1 MSRPAG
7 SSGSLSRLGGWL
19 RIAVID
25 LRGGLSRFGILL
37 ACLALGVATIAAV
50 GSVSAVLQAGI
61 DRDARSFLGGD
72 LEARLDYR
80 AATAD
85 ERQLLGS
92 LGQVTAV
99 TELSARA
106 THDASAAFLSLRAVE
121 PAYPMVGTVQ
131 TAPAIALPQ
140 LLAQAGDA
148 YGAVVDPLLLDRLGI
163 GLGNSFTIGATTFI
177 ATARLEALPDQAA
190 VGFQLG
196 VPVLISAEALRQTG
210 ILGPGVLA
218 KYRYQVLL
226 DPGQTYDAA
235 SAAIAKAFPGGDFTI
250 RSPRDAAE
258 ELSKFFNLFGRFLV
272 LVGLSSLLVGGV
284 GVSNA
289 VAAYITERSRSI
301 ATLRSLGAT
310 AGRINVHFLFQIML
324 LSVVGIGIGL
334 VLGALSTLLALPFLS
349 TMLAIALDP
358 QVHLPSLLIAGGFG
372 LLIAFA
378 FSFWPLLRAEKLR
391 PALLFRSAGS
401 GLGEAGL
408 GWRDLLQ
415 WRMGLLVAAI
425 AAIIGLALMTTSR
438 PILVLSYA
446 GGAVAAFGV
455 LRLAAFLLQGLLRIL
470 PPPPNAIWRNGFKA
484 IYRPGAPTATV
495 LLSLGLGLSL
505 LLLIATVDANLRAQL
520 KGEIAQQ
527 APSFAFINMAKA
539 DLGGLETLAKSDPR
553 IADFTATPI
562 LRGAITALKGA
573 APQPPADLA
582 PQLEGLFKGDMPLT
596 WTRDIPKGSELASG
610 SWWAKD
616 YSGDPLVSLNDEL
629 REPLKLALGDSIEM
643 TILGRPIAA
652 KIANFRTLATDA
664 RSFSFNI
671 VFSPGLIESAPATYL
686 ATLKVK
692 PGDEAAVQSL
702 LVHDFPDLPFIP
714 IGDALARAAVLL
726 GSLANAIAIVGGLA
740 IVSGAFVL
748 AGALSAGRAQRQSD
762 AVVMKVLGATRRDVV
777 LAYLIEYGLLGV
789 LATIL
794 AAILGTIGAW
804 LVVTRLLE
812 LPFSFDPWLIVWVMS
827 GATALTIATGL
838 ITTWSA
844 LSVKPAQHLRLSE

>member
-1 MSRPAG
+1 M
-7 SSGSLSRLGGWL
+7 SRLGGWL
-19 RIAVID
+19 RVALID
-25 LRGGLSRFGILL
+25 LRGGLARFGILL

-50 GSVSAVLQAGI
+50 GSVSAVLQDGI

-80 AATAD
+80 PATTE
-85 ERQLLGS
+85 ERQLLAG
-92 LGQVTAV
+92 LGTVTAV
-99 TELSARA
+99 TELAARA
-106 THDASAAFLSLRAVE
+106 TNGANAAFLSLRAVE
-121 PAYPMVGTVQ
+121 PAYPMVGTVE
-131 TAPAIALPQ
+131 TAPPTALPQ
-140 LLAQAGDA
+140 LLAKAGDA

-163 GLGNSFTIGATTFI
+163 ALGNNFTIGGTTFI
-177 ATARLEALPDQAA
+177 ATATLKSLPDQAA

-196 VPVLISAEALRQTG
+196 VPVLISAEALAQTG

-226 DPGQTYDAA
+226 APAQTYETA
-235 SAAIAKAFPGGDFTI
+235 SAAITKAFPDSGFTL

-310 AGRINVHFLFQIML
+310 AARINVHFLFQIML
-324 LSVVGIGIGL
+324 LSIVGIVIGL

-349 TMLAIALDP
+349 TMLSLQLDP
-358 QVHLPSLLIAGGFG
+358 QVHVPSLLVAGGFG

-391 PALLFRSAGS
+391 PAMLFRSAGS
-401 GLGEAGL
+401 GLGEARL

-415 WRMGLLVAAI
+415 WRILLLIVAI
-425 AAIIGLALMTTSR
+425 AAIIGLALLTTSR
-438 PILVLSYA
+438 PILVLSFA
-446 GGAVAAFGV
+446 GGAVAAFLV
-455 LRLAAFLLQGLLRIL
+455 LRLAAWLLQRLLRIL
-470 PPPPNAIWRNGFKA
+470 PQPRNAIWRNALKA
-484 IYRPGAPTATV
+484 IYRPGAPTPTV
-495 LLSLGLGLSL
+495 LLSLGLGLAL
-505 LLLIATVDANLRAQL
+505 LLLIATVDSNLRAQL

-539 DLGGLETLAKSDPR
+539 DLGGLETLAKSDQR
-553 IADFTATPI
+553 ITDFSATPI
-562 LRGAITALKGA
+562 LRGAITAFEGA
-573 APQPPADLA
+573 PPNPPEDL
-582 PQLEGLFKGDMPLT
+582 PPNLEGLFKGDTSLT
-596 WTRDIPKGSELASG
+596 WSRELPKGSTLASG
-610 SWWAKD
+610 TWWAKD
-616 YSGDPLVSLNDEL
+616 YAGEPLVSLNDEM
-629 REPLKLALGDSIEM
+629 REPLKLALGDTLEM
-643 TILGRPIAA
+643 TILGRPITA
-652 KIANFRTLATDA
+652 KIANFRTLDTDA

-671 VFSPGLIESAPATYL
+671 VFSPGMIESAPATYL
-686 ATLKVK
+686 ATLKAK

-702 LVHDFPDLPFIP
+702 LVRDFPNLPFIP

-777 LAYLIEYGLLGV
+777 LAYLIEYGLLGI
-789 LATIL
+789 LATVL

-812 LPFSFDPWLIVWVMS
+812 LPFSFDPWLIVMVMS
-827 GATALTIATGL
+827 GATALTIVTGL
-838 ITTWSA
+838 VTTWSA
-844 LSVKPAQHLRLSE
+844 LSVKPARHLRLSE